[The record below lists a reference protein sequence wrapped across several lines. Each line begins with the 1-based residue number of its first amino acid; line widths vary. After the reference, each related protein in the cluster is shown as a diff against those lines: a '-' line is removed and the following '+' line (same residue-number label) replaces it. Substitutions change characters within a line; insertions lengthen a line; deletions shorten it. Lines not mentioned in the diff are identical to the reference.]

1 MRFLFFILFY
11 FFILFIIYYLYFYL
25 RRQKNIQRCGSFNV
39 SAKVHY
45 CVREKSFRAKLAF
58 ALLHHGCL
66 KAVYSQVN
74 LAISGLLS
82 RKKLAFLSVKM
93 VEVQHR

>member
-11 FFILFIIYYLYFYL
+11 FIFYFFFESIYNKKSKIAFQ

-45 CVREKSFRAKLAF
+45 CVREKSLRAKLKN
-58 ALLHHGCL
+58 LTRLHCYITV
-66 KAVYSQVN
+66 A
-74 LAISGLLS
+74 
-82 RKKLAFLSVKM
+82 
-93 VEVQHR
+93 